1 MHTDTESEAITP
13 DSSPLGRIMVF
24 DDGGAEMAG
33 SGYSGSCFEE
43 VRGKAPVSAVGSSS
57 AGLIQI

>member
-1 MHTDTESEAITP
+1 MHTGTESEATTP
-13 DSSPLGRIMVF
+13 DSSPLGWIMVF
-24 DDGGAEMAG
+24 GDGGAEMAG

-43 VRGKAPVSAVGSSS
+43 VRGKALVAVVGCSS